1 MRQYDLIVI
10 GGGAAGL
17 TVAAGAVQF
26 GLRVALIEKE
36 AQPGGDCLHFG
47 CVPSKSLI
55 DAAKSIHE
63 GRKRATSY
71 GLKVEGEVDLVRV
84 MDKIRAAIATIQ
96 PHDSSERF
104 RQLGVDVIHG
114 KASFDDAHH
123 LRIDD
128 GERIFAHRFVITTG
142 STPYIPQ
149 IAGIAEVGY
158 LTNETIFQL
167 EKLPERLVVI
177 GAGAIGLEL
186 AQAFSRLGSDVT
198 VLEQAPIFLPN
209 EDQQIAD
216 VLLNGLQQEMTIHL
230 NTSIVKLAST
240 ENEQQIFATIDGEQR
255 MFTSD
260 AILLAS
266 GRRPN
271 TAQLALERAGV
282 VVSNRGHIVVNE
294 RLQTSQSHIYAA
306 GDVLDRFAFTHAAG
320 MEGKLIVANAV
331 FGLRKRVGYN
341 FVPWVIY
348 TDPELFHLGLTES
361 QARAKHGDTIK
372 VYVVDLKDVDRFVTE
387 KRTAGC
393 VKMVTDRKGRI
404 LGAHAVGYGAG
415 DWMQQVVMAMQ
426 HGIRIGSISQIIHP
440 YPSRAAA
447 VQRVADQYWRK
458 RMFGGSTLRW
468 MRRFV
473 KWYWRFVR

>member
-1 MRQYDLIVI
+1 
-10 GGGAAGL
+10 
-17 TVAAGAVQF
+17 
-26 GLRVALIEKE
+26 
-36 AQPGGDCLHFG
+36 
-47 CVPSKSLI
+47 
-55 DAAKSIHE
+55 
-63 GRKRATSY
+63 
-71 GLKVEGEVDLVRV
+71 
-84 MDKIRAAIATIQ
+84 
-96 PHDSSERF
+96 
-104 RQLGVDVIHG
+104 VDVIHG

-123 LRIDD
+123 IRVDD
-128 GERIFAHRFVITTG
+128 GERIYGHRFVVATG
-142 STPYIPQ
+142 SKPFIPQ
-149 IAGIAEVGY
+149 IVGLAEVGY
-158 LTNETIFQL
+158 LTNETIFQM

-186 AQAFSRLGSDVT
+186 AQAFSRLGSHVT
-198 VLEQAPIFLPN
+198 VVEQAPVFLPN
-209 EDQQIAD
+209 EDRQVAD
-216 VLLNGLQQEMTIHL
+216 VLLDELKKEMTIHL
-230 NTSIVKLAST
+230 NTNIEKLIRTDRAK
-240 ENEQQIFATIDGEQR
+240 QIITTINGEERTFAA
-255 MFTSD
+255 D
-260 AILLAS
+260 AILVAS

-271 TAQLALERAGV
+271 TAELGLERAGV
-282 VVSNRGHIVVNE
+282 VMNDRGHIVVNE

-331 FGLRKRVGYN
+331 FGLRKKVSYN
-341 FVPWVIY
+341 YVPWVIY

-361 QARAKHGDTIK
+361 QARAKYGETIK

-387 KRTAGC
+387 NQTAGQ

-404 LGAHAVGYGAG
+404 LGAHAVGHGAG

-447 VQRVADQYWRK
+447 VQRVADQYWRE
-458 RMFGGSTLRW
+458 RMFHGSLLRW